1 MPIRM
6 NRLLNES
13 KTDDANATA
22 SKHSKDNIITLVM
35 RSKSPHL
42 LSVMI
47 KCTIGLEILD
57 LAQTYSNSQNISLYN
72 LRFYYN
78 NRRLRIANDHT
89 VKSLNMKE
97 GDEIQVV
104 YVADF

>member
-1 MPIRM
+1 M

-13 KTDDANATA
+13 KKDDDTNAAA
-22 SKHSKDNIITLVM
+22 SKHSKDTFITLVM

-47 KCTIGLEILD
+47 KCTIGLEIHD
-57 LAQTYSNSQNISLYN
+57 LAQTYSSSQNVSIYN

-78 NRRLRIANDHT
+78 NRRLRIANEHT

-104 YVADF
+104 YVTDF